1 MKNDTILKT
10 KKDIKTFIAAIL
22 NPPTHGQGLKKAQDA
37 YLKHKIN
44 LTN

>member
-1 MKNDTILKT
+1 MNKDTILKT
-10 KKDIKTFIAAIL
+10 KKDIKIFIAAIL
-22 NPPTHGQGLKKAQDA
+22 NPPSYGQGLKKAQDA